1 MLSPVIQMKVHSND
15 IVIKEGQLIKN
26 KIPNER
32 ILFLALDLGLI
43 GRDNYETLKMIG
55 ESKDV
60 VALMQELSCI
70 ELDTLVDTLQNLL
83 KERLV
88 EIS

>member
-1 MLSPVIQMKVHSND
+1 MKVHSND